1 MRHRL
6 PNDFF
11 SRLMFNTDSKKKVVI
26 AGVGGYVPEQILK
39 NDAIAKLV
47 DTSDE
52 WIATRTG
59 IRERR
64 IAAPDQACSDL
75 AAEAGRAAL
84 ENAGADPESIDLL
97 IVATITADAWTP
109 STACFVQP
117 KLGLI
122 NATCFDISAAC
133 SGFVFALDIGRQYI
147 LSGSA
152 RRVMVIGA
160 EKMSAITDWTDR
172 GTCIIFGDG
181 AGAVILEEG
190 HGDSRGII
198 STAMGSDGQL
208 ASLIRVEA
216 GGSALPASAETVAN
230 HQHFIKMEGNQVFK
244 SAVRGM
250 ADISLQALKMAGITS
265 DQLTC
270 IVPHQANVRII
281 SAIADKLGVSME
293 HVVLNLDRFGNTTA
307 ASIPLALEEAVRDGR
322 IVDGDYVLIVAFGAG
337 LTGGATVL
345 QWGRR

>member
-1 MRHRL
+1 
-6 PNDFF
+6 
-11 SRLMFNTDSKKKVVI
+11 MFNTDSKKKVVI
-26 AGVGGYVPEQILK
+26 AGVGAYVPEQIMT
-39 NDAIAKLV
+39 NDAIAKFV

-52 WIATRTG
+52 WITKRTG

-64 IAAPDQACSDL
+64 IAASDQACSDL

-84 ENAGADPESIDLL
+84 KHAGMEPGSIDLL
-97 IVATITADAWTP
+97 IVATITSDMWTP

-133 SGFVFALDIGRQYI
+133 SGFVYALDIGRQYI

-160 EKMSAITDWTDR
+160 EKMSAVTDWTDR

-190 HGDSRGII
+190 QGDSRGII

-216 GGSALPASAETVAN
+216 GGSALPASTETVESR
-230 HQHFIKMEGNQVFK
+230 QHFIKMEGNQVFK
-244 SAVRGM
+244 LAVRGM
-250 ADISLQALKMAGITS
+250 AEISLKALETAGITP
-265 DQLTC
+265 DQIKC
-270 IVPHQANVRII
+270 IVPHQANMRII
-281 SAIADKLGVSME
+281 SAIAEKVGVPMAR
-293 HVVLNLDRFGNTTA
+293 VVLNLDRYGNTTA
-307 ASIPLALEEAVRDGR
+307 ASIPLALEEAVRQGR
-322 IVDGDYVLIVAFGAG
+322 IVDGDYILFVAFGAG
-337 LTGGATVL
+337 LTWGATVV
-345 QWGRR
+345 QWGRN